1 MLASYQLAY
10 ILESSAGLVI
20 YDSLLAEESA
30 RLCMR
35 FGCCL
40 YMNITHTRHSER
52 TDLADSCSRS
62 LTCRS
67 CARHRRPS
75 LQSAPAPCASE
86 ASERSPPPTDPEPP
100 SRAARSTQPPP
111 ALAARES
118 LIEMWE
124 AAHAERVPPADTP
137 SRVLDAVR
145 EARPPNSW
153 PCRRVQ
159 VEDSKGG
166 GVIGFPSYRPGT
178 GGQ

>member
-100 SRAARSTQPPP
+100 SRAARSIQPLQ
-111 ALAARES
+111 ALAAPSDAPRNQHDTRVTNAGGGGGEREK
-118 LIEMWE
+118 
-124 AAHAERVPPADTP
+124 
-137 SRVLDAVR
+137 
-145 EARPPNSW
+145 EARTVTSGGDTMRNLW
-153 PCRRVQ
+153 QNGGDLCWRMGKARVC
-159 VEDSKGG
+159 G
-166 GVIGFPSYRPGT
+166 YM
-178 GGQ
+178 

>member
-40 YMNITHTRHSER
+40 YTHTRHSER
-52 TDLADSCSRS
+52 TDPADSCSRS

-100 SRAARSTQPPP
+100 PRAARSTQPPQ
-111 ALAARES
+111 ALAAPSDAPRNQ
-118 LIEMWE
+118 
-124 AAHAERVPPADTP
+124 HDTRVTNARGKKKKKKARTVTSGGDTMRNLWRNGATCGKWAKHGCVDIC
-137 SRVLDAVR
+137 SVR
-145 EARPPNSW
+145 
-153 PCRRVQ
+153 
-159 VEDSKGG
+159 
-166 GVIGFPSYRPGT
+166 
-178 GGQ
+178 